1 MSHQKRLA
9 FRRDAVL
16 SKKYDND
23 VEQFKQKMEKWENS
37 PRKRLRDQRNREQ
50 CEKVFPELKRQ
61 REAKERVSRT
71 AQRGLDTARS
81 EADIAEL
88 CANLG
93 DEQAKI
99 KSMKVKACVVPT
111 LLDAGER
118 RYQFIDQNGRI
129 EDPLELYRNKSKIL
143 PLLDYK

>member
-71 AQRGLDTARS
+71 AQRQSLA
-81 EADIAEL
+81 
-88 CANLG
+88 
-93 DEQAKI
+93 
-99 KSMKVKACVVPT
+99 MKHRINSIMFFVSKQRQKCV
-111 LLDAGER
+111 
-118 RYQFIDQNGRI
+118 
-129 EDPLELYRNKSKIL
+129 S
-143 PLLDYK
+143 